1 VLLKKTLAG
10 SAKKKN
16 TGTLKIC
23 SVLGAPRD
31 RKEDTAGDTN
41 RGTTQRRSNRI
52 PEKNHEWCAPARRR
66 KCVVTRRHSG
76 MKNPSGRL
84 RCTLAPRLKITK
96 STAARA
102 NTATN
107 TRRIKLLSSP
117 KHKGKY
123 EHHTLRGKQPIFF
136 IEINKIHTPTEATA
150 LPPSFD
156 WKLKLSS
163 WLTST
168 LRNTK

>member
-1 VLLKKTLAG
+1 VGNRVRPVLQRKTPAG
-10 SAKKKN
+10 SAKKN
-16 TGTLKIC
+16 TWTLKIC
-23 SVLGAPRD
+23 SMLGAPRD

-41 RGTTQRRSNRI
+41 RDTTQRRSNRI
-52 PEKNHEWCAPARRR
+52 PEKNHERCAPARRR

-84 RCTLAPRLKITK
+84 RCTLAPGLKITK
-96 STAARA
+96 SIAARA

-123 EHHTLRGKQPIFF
+123 EQYTLRGKQPIFF
-136 IEINKIHTPTEATA
+136 H
-150 LPPSFD
+150 
-156 WKLKLSS
+156 
-163 WLTST
+163 
-168 LRNTK
+168 RNQ